1 MRYFLLL
8 VLIVNSM
15 QRCSHPQAEDGQQ
28 VTEGCLQRECK
39 LDIWMSSLVS
49 NKCCYERE
57 VYSINT
63 NIVSR
68 MSEDGCIKAS
78 IDCVE
83 ETPGKAKTVF
93 NAENY
98 CEDYATKEQLEEIR
112 EILAEQGKAGSG
124 CHKEKVKEK
133 DDTEEPKVLLLGP
146 GEETDG
152 KSEVLSLPDLRP
164 LDCNIPVFPGGFYAF
179 YVGRSTSDGVLM
191 CGGETKNG
199 WTSSCYLLNSGGYK
213 CMKGLLKTRNAASSV
228 ETPLGL
234 WISGGFDGDEY
245 VQTTEIWN
253 NNHSQPHVRLPE
265 ATAGHCITPLNNTHV
280 LITGGWTESS
290 DGWTGSSSAFIY
302 SEEEGY
308 SYIEDMKRGRKDH
321 GCTLINDT
329 TVLVAGGGG
338 ANGWELSTEYLDLTT
353 LTWSDGQELQQGMWP
368 AQFLGPEV
376 LGPGIGGHLL
386 IGGKKILKLEEEGL
400 AQSEVWETKY
410 NEQFGSRAFVVNQ
423 NVIC

>member
-1 MRYFLLL
+1 
-8 VLIVNSM
+8 
-15 QRCSHPQAEDGQQ
+15 
-28 VTEGCLQRECK
+28 
-39 LDIWMSSLVS
+39 
-49 NKCCYERE
+49 
-57 VYSINT
+57 
-63 NIVSR
+63 
-68 MSEDGCIKAS
+68 MSEDGCIKVS

-83 ETPGKAKTVF
+83 ETPGKAKTVL

-112 EILAEQGKAGSG
+112 EILAEQGEAGSG

-146 GEETDG
+146 GGNTDG

-179 YVGRSTSDGVLM
+179 YVGRSTSDGILM

-213 CMKGLLKTRNAASSV
+213 SMKGLLETRNGASSV

-234 WISGGFDGDEY
+234 WISGGYNGEKY
-245 VQTTEIWN
+245 VQTTEIRI
-253 NNHSQPHVRLPE
+253 NNHSRSHVWLPW
-265 ATAGHCITPLNNTHV
+265 ATASHCITPLNNTHV
-280 LITGGWTESS
+280 LITGGDNDQ
-290 DGWTGSSSAFIY
+290 DGWTARSSAVIY

-308 SYIEDMKRGRKDH
+308 SYIENMKRGRKDH

-329 TVLVAGGGG
+329 TVLVAGGSGERVVG
-338 ANGWELSTEYLDLTT
+338 KELQNYRITEYLDLTT
-353 LTWSDGQELQQGMWP
+353 LTWSDGPELQQEMAP

-386 IGGKKILKLEEEGL
+386 IGGKKILKLDEEGL

-410 NEQFGSRAFVVNQ
+410 NRKYGSRAFVVNQ